1 MLIVGLAPGQTNLP
15 RSVTVRC
22 ASGPMPRVDVVV
34 AARDPVR
41 NLRSGTERILLLLVV
56 ATWILLSVAW
66 NIPCSLA
73 WSQISTR
80 TWRPGIKTRRS
91 SASRGRA

>member
-1 MLIVGLAPGQTNLP
+1 MPIVGLAPGQTNLP

-22 ASGPMPRVDVVV
+22 AGGRALRVDVVV
-34 AARDPVR
+34 ATSDPVR
-41 NLRSGTERILLLLVV
+41 NLRSGTERVLLLLVV

-73 WSQISTR
+73 WSQTSTG
-80 TWRPGIKTRRS
+80 TWTPGIKTRRS
-91 SASRGRA
+91 RGKA